1 MTKPIVFVP
10 EPIATAGM
18 DILTGHCEII
28 APWQQG
34 DEAGEIPAQA
44 DAALVRIYTV
54 DESRLAAAPNLRVV
68 GKHGVGLDNIDIAA
82 AAQRKIAIVWTPEA
96 NADAV
101 AQHALSL
108 ILGLSNRIKT
118 ADAALRQGHFNDR
131 MQFSSLELRGRTLGI
146 IGLGRIGSRV
156 AKKAALGLD
165 MEVLAYDPYVD
176 RPTYNGPA
184 AFVDELEDLLARADF
199 VTLHVP
205 LTDETRNMINAER
218 MAQMKDGAY
227 LINTSRGAAVDEAA
241 LATALQSSHLAGAGI
256 DVFATEPPHLEH
268 PLQKAPNTLLTPHVA
283 GLSDRALVQ
292 VATQAAQGIV
302 DVLQGRR
309 PQSPV
314 NPEVFD

>member
-256 DVFATEPPHLEH
+256 DVFSTEPPHLEH

>member
-1 MTKPIVFVP
+1 VTKPIVFVP

>member
-18 DILTGHCEII
+18 DILAEHCEII
-28 APWQQG
+28 APWQHG
-34 DEAGEIPAQA
+34 DDAGEIPPQA

-82 AAQRKIAIVWTPEA
+82 ATQRKIAIVWTPEA

>member
-1 MTKPIVFVP
+1 VTKPIVFVP

-18 DILTGHCEII
+18 DILTGHGEII
-28 APWQQG
+28 APWQHG
-34 DEAGEIPAQA
+34 DDAGEIPPQA

-82 AAQRKIAIVWTPEA
+82 ATQRKIAIVWTPEA

-227 LINTSRGAAVDEAA
+227 LINTSRGATVDEAA

>member
-1 MTKPIVFVP
+1 VTKPIVFVP

-68 GKHGVGLDNIDIAA
+68 GKHGVGLD
-82 AAQRKIAIVWTPEA
+82 
-96 NADAV
+96 
-101 AQHALSL
+101 
-108 ILGLSNRIKT
+108 
-118 ADAALRQGHFNDR
+118 DR